1 MTALNSSDPNFDV
14 YLSIIQDKGY
24 WLTLAFV
31 GFFLALTII
40 IGNSLLL
47 FITYKDPQK
56 TLRTPPCLLITNL
69 SASDLLLGLL
79 NVSLVAVR
87 DVYRYKQVNM
97 PFLELFRGIM
107 STVFITTI
115 FVSCYSIVAM
125 STSCFVAI
133 NKPMEY
139 KTIITKKRVKIFI
152 GVLWVISLLTCIL
165 PMTNVPEKTYTMIY
179 LHTHATVPAILLT
192 VIYTNVFRALSRRT
206 REVQREGYNS
216 VASKALER
224 EKKMIKAIVIILGL
238 FYITYMPQYVSLH
251 LLHFCESCK
260 KSLTFHMID
269 VALSRFLY
277 ISSAINPFVYAWR
290 VPKYNQAFQDCWKM
304 CRGKL
309 INTSPKSFAFSLR
322 QSQLPSGIEMSVGG
336 RDRAQSKPTES
347 TKLWFISHNCAKSLI
362 YFDCIKALLKNLI
375 YSIYHY
381 FWYWLEKKL

>member
-1 MTALNSSDPNFDV
+1 MIALSLALPAKMSALNSSDPNFDI
-14 YLSIIQDKGY
+14 YLSIIHDKGY

-31 GFFLALTII
+31 GFVLAFTII

-47 FITYKDPQK
+47 FITYKDPRK

-125 STSCFVAI
+125 STTCFVAI

-139 KTIITKKRVKIFI
+139 KTIITKNRVKIFI
-152 GVLWVISLLTCIL
+152 AVLWMISLSTCVL
-165 PMTNVPEKTYTMIY
+165 PVANVPEKTYTMIY

-238 FYITYMPQYVSLH
+238 FYITLMPQYISLH

-290 VPKYNQAFQDCWKM
+290 VPKYNQAFQDCWQM

-309 INTSPKSFAFSLR
+309 INTSPKSFASSLR
-322 QSQLPSGIEMSVGG
+322 QSGIEMSVGG

-347 TKLWFISHNCAKSLI
+347 TKL
-362 YFDCIKALLKNLI
+362 
-375 YSIYHY
+375 
-381 FWYWLEKKL
+381 

>member
-1 MTALNSSDPNFDV
+1 MIFGASVYVIKGFVSKFKVIPVTLSLTLPAKMSALNSSDPNFDI

-31 GFFLALTII
+31 GFFLAFTII

-47 FITYKDPQK
+47 FITYKDPRK
-56 TLRTPPCLLITNL
+56 TLRTPPCLLIANL

-107 STVFITTI
+107 STVFISTI

-125 STSCFVAI
+125 STTCFVAI

-139 KTIITKKRVKIFI
+139 KTIITKNRVKIFI
-152 GVLWVISLLTCIL
+152 GVLWMISLSTCVL
-165 PMTNVPEKTYTMIY
+165 PVANVPEKTYTMIY

-269 VALSRFLY
+269 VALSRFLF

-290 VPKYNQAFQDCWKM
+290 VPKYHQAFQDCWKM

-309 INTSPKSFAFSLR
+309 RITSPKSFASSLR
-322 QSQLPSGIEMSVGG
+322 QSQLQSGIEMSVGG
-336 RDRAQSKPTES
+336 RDRAQSKPAES
-347 TKLWFISHNCAKSLI
+347 TKL
-362 YFDCIKALLKNLI
+362 
-375 YSIYHY
+375 
-381 FWYWLEKKL
+381 

>member
-1 MTALNSSDPNFDV
+1 MSALNSSDPNFDI
-14 YLSIIQDKGY
+14 YLSIIHDKGY

-31 GFFLALTII
+31 GFVLAFTII

-47 FITYKDPQK
+47 FITYKDPRK

-97 PFLELFRGIM
+97 PFLALFRGVM
-107 STVFITTI
+107 ATVFITTV

-152 GVLWVISLLTCIL
+152 GVLWVISLLICVL
-165 PMTNVPEKTYTMIY
+165 PVANVPEKTYTMIY

-216 VASKALER
+216 MASKALER

-290 VPKYNQAFQDCWKM
+290 VPKYNQAFQDCWQM

-309 INTSPKSFAFSLR
+309 INTSPKSFASSLR
-322 QSQLPSGIEMSVGG
+322 QSGIEMSVGG

-347 TKLWFISHNCAKSLI
+347 TKLWFISHNYAKSLI
-362 YFDCIKALLKNLI
+362 YFDCFQALLKNLI

-381 FWYWLEKKL
+381 FLILAWKKALGF

>member
-1 MTALNSSDPNFDV
+1 MIALSLALPAKMSALNSSDPNFDI
-14 YLSIIQDKGY
+14 YLSIIHDKGY

-31 GFFLALTII
+31 GFVLAFTII

-47 FITYKDPQK
+47 FITYKDPRK

-107 STVFITTI
+107 STVFITI

-139 KTIITKKRVKIFI
+139 KTIITKNRVKIFI
-152 GVLWVISLLTCIL
+152 AVLWMISLSTCVL
-165 PMTNVPEKTYTMIY
+165 PVTNVPEKTYTMIY
-179 LHTHATVPAILLT
+179 LHTHATAPAILLT

-238 FYITYMPQYVSLH
+238 FYIT
-251 LLHFCESCK
+251 
-260 KSLTFHMID
+260 
-269 VALSRFLY
+269 
-277 ISSAINPFVYAWR
+277 
-290 VPKYNQAFQDCWKM
+290 
-304 CRGKL
+304 
-309 INTSPKSFAFSLR
+309 
-322 QSQLPSGIEMSVGG
+322 
-336 RDRAQSKPTES
+336 
-347 TKLWFISHNCAKSLI
+347 
-362 YFDCIKALLKNLI
+362 
-375 YSIYHY
+375 
-381 FWYWLEKKL
+381 